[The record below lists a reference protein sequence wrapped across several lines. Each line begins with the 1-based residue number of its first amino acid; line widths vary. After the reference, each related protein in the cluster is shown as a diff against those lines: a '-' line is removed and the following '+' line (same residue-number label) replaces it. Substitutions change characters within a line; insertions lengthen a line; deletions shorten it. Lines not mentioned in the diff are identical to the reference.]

1 MYIDPDLV
9 INKNIFKSIESYSVC
24 SICNGIIIKPIQCLE
39 CENVFCQSCIDEWK
53 KKTGE
58 NSCPFR
64 CHNPTFKNSRTIKN
78 ILENLKFKCKNGCKT
93 EISYIDL
100 EEHYQEKCP
109 NTKIDFREKYYKYKK
124 KYEEL
129 LKKYNDLENKIHN
142 KKINGNIG
150 INNQNLVRSNIFKT
164 KYHIHCLY
172 DKTDH
177 DTDWICDICKNE
189 YNKKTEG
196 RFRCQNCD
204 FDICLKCRILEESE
218 YKFSNIFLSKFH
230 IHLLKDSTF
239 LENDWICNVCKQNF
253 KQKTIKRYR
262 CEKCHF
268 DICNDCKINEELT
281 SGLDNL
287 SIH

>member
-9 INKNIFKSIESYSVC
+9 INKDIFKSFESHAIC
-24 SICNGIIIKPIQCLE
+24 SICSGIIIQPVQCLI
-39 CENVFCQSCIDEWK
+39 CENSFCQSCLNEWK
-53 KKTGE
+53 NKKGE

-64 CHNPTFKNSRTIKN
+64 CPYATFKNSRTIKS
-78 ILENLKFKCKNGCKT
+78 LLGNLIFKCKNGCKT
-93 EISYIDL
+93 EIPYIDL
-100 EEHYQEKCP
+100 EEHYKEKCP
-109 NTKIDFREKYYKYKK
+109 NIKIDYIERYFEYKNKYND
-124 KYEEL
+124 L
-129 LKKYNDLENKIHN
+129 LKKYKDLENI
-142 KKINGNIG
+142 
-150 INNQNLVRSNIFKT
+150 INNKNSNNPVRSNIFKS
-164 KYHIHCLY
+164 KYHIHPLY
-172 DKTDH
+172 DRTNNDVN
-177 DTDWICDICKNE
+177 WICDICESE
-189 YNKKTEG
+189 YTKKTEG
-196 RFRCQNCD
+196 RYQCQNCD